1 MSASP
6 KVETGDTPTVI
17 RARLTALRRERL
29 PDVVAIACSAGPER
43 VVATTM
49 ARSSMRHRAVF
60 KFAAPILAVAILGL
74 CSLPRTDAFTV
85 PSLPGLSSFT
95 GSAAPVNT
103 VGSAKLQTLADQ
115 RSRLQARDG
124 ASGMAMKAVRN
135 PQLIGTQIPRQWT
148 EGTDFIRDGRNIGTG
163 DLVIISRS
171 DGRCGIVVPSFDYLP
186 VFHSPRLLH
195 ESPVTWCFVPASS
208 HTLCTL
214 PTLATHTM
222 VIYVSSPVQ

>member
-1 MSASP
+1 VSASP

-115 RSRLQARDG
+115 RIRLQARVNV
-124 ASGMAMKAVRN
+124 A
-135 PQLIGTQIPRQWT
+135 
-148 EGTDFIRDGRNIGTG
+148 
-163 DLVIISRS
+163 
-171 DGRCGIVVPSFDYLP
+171 
-186 VFHSPRLLH
+186 SPRLRLRRRR
-195 ESPVTWCFVPASS
+195 SCCCLKIVFFCLGQKTVKGDVKKNF
-208 HTLCTL
+208 LCL
-214 PTLATHTM
+214 RFFFLFE
-222 VIYVSSPVQ
+222 